1 MTKSID
7 TRHIAKRMLCL
18 GFSITSIANALG
30 VHRSTIYR
38 WKATEW
44 QEGTKRRERILDV
57 DKERYLCGLICD
69 KRPCIRQDDLV
80 MTSKDLWQVSISQP
94 YVSRMLKRHKVT
106 RKRATKRYDQQDA
119 SKVERFLRSLP
130 EDASESWWSLDE
142 CGFLFNQAP
151 SYAYSR
157 KGTRAVVSRPGPRGK
172 RVSLMLCISPQGRV
186 GHEWFWGGV
195 KSHHFRGFLTTLP
208 KEGTIVLD
216 NASIHKTVKD
226 AAQRLVFLPPYS
238 PQLNPVELCFN
249 VLKSHVGRTCVRSFD
264 DLVRI
269 VENNLSTMNMKGF
282 FSSCFDAPQKPIY
295 GGQNPSRGH
304 GQR

>member
-1 MTKSID
+1 MTNSID
-7 TRHIAKRMLCL
+7 VRRIARRMLGF
-18 GFSITSIANALG
+18 GFSIASTSTALG

-38 WKATEW
+38 WKATGW
-44 QEGTKRRERILDV
+44 QEETKRRNRILDV
-57 DKERYLCGLICD
+57 DKEHYLCELICD

-80 MTSKDLWQVSISQP
+80 MTSKDLWQTSISQP
-94 YVSRMLKRHKVT
+94 YVSRMLHRHKIT
-106 RKRATKRYDQQDA
+106 RKIATKRYDQQDA
-119 SKVERFLRSLP
+119 SKVESFLRSLP

-142 CGFLFNQAP
+142 CGFLFNQVH

-195 KSHHFRGFLTTLP
+195 KSQHFRGFLTTLP
-208 KEGTIVLD
+208 KDGTIVLD
-216 NASIHKTVKD
+216 NASIHKTAKNST
-226 AAQRLVFLPPYS
+226 QRLVFLPPYS

-249 VLKSHVGRTCVRSFD
+249 VLKSYVKRACVRSFE
-264 DLVRI
+264 DLVQI

-282 FSSCFDAPQKPIY
+282 FSSCFDASGKTYIRTAK
-295 GGQNPSRGH
+295 SR
-304 GQR
+304 